1 MKTAI
6 FNGVS
11 VKLFLRRNRGNV
23 GDRLFTQRRFIH
35 NGVAIEDAAHS
46 PKPFRALWD
55 RRHQTRTR
63 TKRDSRTNDAT
74 FVTLANVVT

>member
-1 MKTAI
+1 MRSLQATPRSTSLA
-6 FNGVS
+6 
-11 VKLFLRRNRGNV
+11 
-23 GDRLFTQRRFIH
+23 QRRDRAFIQD
-35 NGVAIEDAAHS
+35 GVAIEDAADS